1 MDPMLQG
8 RVFLNE
14 NKVNNFKFP
23 FFTETSGTIH
33 MVPLNKICGTLFLVA
48 VSLCVFGQAT
58 GQTDSTNPQ
67 TPALPDT
74 IPFVLTPH
82 NNLIVKAVLNGQDTV
97 DLMFH
102 TAAGDL
108 TLIKSATA
116 RLTTLNFNG
125 QDTVN
130 SWGGDNASRYSTG
143 NALQIRD
150 LKWAGV
156 SIWENENSG
165 PLSDG
170 KFGPDLFTGKAIE
183 IDFDHNRL
191 VIHSDMPDIKGDYE
205 KLDLVFQ
212 NGMMFVEGLSTIG
225 DTRYPN
231 RFLIHS
237 GYAGAVLF
245 DDAFADR
252 NKLNDNLKITD
263 QKELKD
269 SYGNVLKTQ
278 KAIMPAF
285 SIGATTLTDIPV
297 GFFAG
302 SIKRQKISVLGGEVI
317 KRFNIVID
325 PRRENIYLKVNH
337 LMSTP
342 YSEG

>member
-1 MDPMLQG
+1 
-8 RVFLNE
+8 
-14 NKVNNFKFP
+14 
-23 FFTETSGTIH
+23 
-33 MVPLNKICGTLFLVA
+33 MVPVNKICRTLFLVA
-48 VSLCVFGQAT
+48 VSSCVFGQAT
-58 GQTDSTNPQ
+58 GQADSTKSQ
-67 TPALPDT
+67 APALPDT

-82 NNLIVKAVLNGQDTV
+82 NNMIVKAVLNGQDTV

-102 TAAGDL
+102 TAAGGDL

-150 LKWAGV
+150 LKWEDV

-170 KFGPDLFTGKAIE
+170 KFGPDLFAGRAIE
-183 IDFDHNRL
+183 IDFDRNRL
-191 VIHSDMPDIKGDYE
+191 VIHSAMPKLGDDYE
-205 KLDLVFQ
+205 KLDLVFE

-225 DTRYPN
+225 GATYPN

-245 DDAFADR
+245 DDAFADK

-263 QKELKD
+263 EKELKD

-285 SIGATTLTDIPV
+285 SIGGATLTDIPV

-317 KRFNIVID
+317 KRFNMVID
-325 PRRENIYLKVNH
+325 PRRENIYLKANT
-337 LMSTP
+337 LMDTP
-342 YSEG
+342 YSGV